1 VKHLPWIEPEIRLQ
15 AIDDLAI
22 RSHFN
27 LHSNGRA
34 FAAPV
39 KLIINGIKKTA
50 RFFFFQIRLL
60 LRVTRNGAA
69 ESTS

>member
-22 RSHFN
+22 RSRFN

-39 KLIINGIKKTA
+39 KLIRTA
-50 RFFFFQIRLL
+50 SRKD
-60 LRVTRNGAA
+60 AD
-69 ESTS
+69 